1 MKLIIDHKNHPLWVT
16 PDGHIFFLESFPS
29 AYKQAHV
36 FIITIADPISQ
47 PEYIQEYKLSACSLY
62 ATLYEKINHDN
73 EDLKKV
79 SFEILPNK
87 IKRLRKRCQ
96 QFEYPLLDEY
106 NFHCN
111 RIFTSL
117 NSELRSSLRN
127 MFANRYAWS
136 GLIVLPCGVN
146 HIAEIKCDE
155 AWYRTTLEFL
165 KKYFSIKNDQF
176 RRLLLLAFDGINLTA
191 LRELKFLQE
200 VKHPHVT
207 ELLETFE
214 EYVSN
219 SPRICLV
226 FEFMNTNLE
235 NIINNNLH
243 NNWIL
248 HRDLKSNNL
257 LIDKGDVLKIAD
269 FGLANFFGSSS
280 RLMSHDVIT
289 R

>member
-176 RRLLLLAFDGINLTA
+176 RRLLLFVDTSFDLFAANVLT
-191 LRELKFLQE
+191 
-200 VKHPHVT
+200 
-207 ELLETFE
+207 
-214 EYVSN
+214 
-219 SPRICLV
+219 
-226 FEFMNTNLE
+226 
-235 NIINNNLH
+235 
-243 NNWIL
+243 
-248 HRDLKSNNL
+248 
-257 LIDKGDVLKIAD
+257 
-269 FGLANFFGSSS
+269 
-280 RLMSHDVIT
+280 
-289 R
+289 